1 MWDRPMEVGRDVP
14 VSCCLS
20 TTGIRFLSL
29 PSPAAGLAFLTVGLP
44 SADTHP
50 YLIVIVTLHT
60 GETRPGRTPP
70 IPRDGGVPRL

>member
-1 MWDRPMEVGRDVP
+1 MEVGRVVP

-50 YLIVIVTLHT
+50 DLIGIVTLHT

-70 IPRDGGVPRL
+70 IPRDGGVPRLTRPP